1 MNEKTKVTSYRVR
14 GRFWIESADGTF
26 LGGGRVRLL
35 EAIAAHGSISAAA
48 RALHMSN
55 RRAWELVE
63 AINRCAPAP
72 LVEKQPGGRG
82 GGGAVLTGTGSRAIR
97 DYHALERRHQ
107 DFLETETGRLAP
119 AADPAPPSTPSDK
132 EP

>member
-1 MNEKTKVTSYRVR
+1 VTQYTNYRIR
-14 GRFWIESADGTF
+14 GRFWIESADGTI

-48 RALHMSN
+48 RALHMSY

-72 LVEKQPGGRG
+72 LVEKRPGGRG
-82 GGGAVLTGTGSRAIR
+82 GGGAVLTATGSRAIR
-97 DYHALERRHQ
+97 DYRALERRHVA
-107 DFLETETGRLAP
+107 FLEAETGRFAHS
-119 AADPAPPSTPSDK
+119 AAPSTPPDK
-132 EP
+132 AS